1 MKRSDWK
8 FSDYLEEMV
17 CICEVLEVPG
27 MRSRLES
34 IREEVLRKFPAECEE
49 MGIQ

>member
-1 MKRSDWK
+1 MKRDHWK

-27 MRSRLES
+27 MRERLAAVKAEAM
-34 IREEVLRKFPAECEE
+34 EKFPAECEE
-49 MGIQ
+49 LGVR

>member
-8 FSDYLEEMV
+8 FSDYLEEMA

>member
-1 MKRSDWK
+1 MKRDHWK

-27 MRSRLES
+27 MKSRLEA
-34 IREEVLRKFPAECEE
+34 IRSEVLEKFPDECEE
-49 MGIQ
+49 MGIG

>member
-8 FSDYLEEMV
+8 FKDYLEEMA

-34 IREEVLRKFPAECEE
+34 IREEVLRKFPVECEE
-49 MGIQ
+49 LGIQ

>member
-8 FSDYLEEMV
+8 FKDYLEEMV

-27 MRSRLES
+27 MRSRLDE
-34 IREEVLRKFPAECEE
+34 IREEVLRKFPVECEE
-49 MGIQ
+49 LGIQ